1 MLQPLEG
8 GQGTRCWE
16 SEVEK
21 GSGNRTE
28 AFAFVSALA
37 ASVCMCKNNKPASCV
52 PGE

>member
-21 GSGNRTE
+21 GYGNSSE
-28 AFAFVSALA
+28 AFAFVSARVHVQEQQTSLA
-37 ASVCMCKNNKPASCV
+37 VCWENR
-52 PGE
+52 